1 LENEI
6 IKAALREALDTRSVV
21 IGAGVVSSVETVFA
35 QCFGEKKA
43 VVIADENTFAVA
55 GDTVYLRLLAAGQ
68 ISNSPYV
75 FPGKPTLYADYEN
88 VLRVEEFL
96 RNLDAIPV
104 VVGSGTLNDLTKLA
118 SHRLGRPYM
127 VVATAA
133 SMDGYTA
140 FGAAISR
147 DGYKQ
152 TFSCPAP
159 YALLADLDII
169 ANAPL
174 KMTSSG
180 YGDLI
185 GKINAGA
192 DWMIADAMGIE
203 PIQDRPWHLVQDSM
217 RKWTANPQKLLTG
230 DLQALEF
237 LIEGLVLCGLALQI
251 HQSSRPAS
259 GAEHLISHLWEMQE
273 TTHGSVSHGLKVG
286 LGTIATSALFER
298 LVKRDLSKLDIPMLC
313 KNWPTRDQV
322 IQNIR
327 KSHANP
333 VLAEIF
339 VEQSMAK
346 YLSVEQLP
354 DRLELVRQK
363 WPVLRENIATQIMP
377 ADQVR
382 ELLLAAGGIVHPSG
396 VGRNMEQL
404 RTTYMLARQ
413 IRSRYTLFDLAAE
426 TGCLESCVDELFTPG
441 GYWAENAAEGL

>member
-1 LENEI
+1 LENEN
-6 IKAALREALDTRSVV
+6 IKAALQDASDTRSVV
-21 IGAGVVSSVETVFA
+21 IGTGVLSTVETVFA
-35 QCFGEKKA
+35 QCFENKQA
-43 VVIADENTFAVA
+43 VVIADENTFEVA
-55 GDTVYLRLLAAGQ
+55 GNTVYQRLLSAGLTT
-68 ISNSPYV
+68 ISPLI
-75 FPGKPTLYADYEN
+75 FPGKPTLYAEYDN

-96 RNLDAIPV
+96 RKTDAIPV

-118 SHRLGRPYM
+118 AHHLGRPYM

-140 FGAAISR
+140 FGAAISK

-159 YALLADLDII
+159 YALLADLEII
-169 ANAPL
+169 ANAPP

-192 DWMIADAMGIE
+192 DWMIADAVGIE
-203 PIQDRPWHLVQDSM
+203 PIQDRSWHLVQDSL
-217 RKWTANPQKLLTG
+217 RRWTANPEKLQKG
-230 DLQALEF
+230 DPQALEF
-237 LIEGLVLCGLALQI
+237 LIEGLVMCGLALQI
-251 HQSSRPAS
+251 QKSSRPAS

-298 LVKRDLSKLDIPMLC
+298 LLKRDLSQLDIPRIC
-313 KNWPTRDQV
+313 KNWPTREQV

-327 KSHANP
+327 QSHANP

-346 YLSVEQLP
+346 YLDVGQVPE
-354 DRLELVRQK
+354 RLELIRQK
-363 WPVLRENIATQIMP
+363 WPVLREKIQDQIMP

-382 ELLLAAGGIVHPSG
+382 ELLLGAGGIVHPSG
-396 VGRNMEQL
+396 VGRDMKQL
-404 RTTYMLARQ
+404 RTTYILARQ

-426 TGCLESCVDELFTPG
+426 ASCLESCVDELFTPG
-441 GYWAENAAEGL
+441 GYWAENASVGL